1 MLSGQQKHKN
11 AYDMI
16 TLRIRNTMEFYRFLN
31 EEKKKKS
38 RNGKVIV
45 MNDMKYLI
53 ESVLFS
59 KIEKEKRS
67 QALQQ
72 MDMLYKKVP
81 KETEIIAEGEILD
94 YICILLECTVRSE
107 KLYRDGDVHIIQY
120 YSKGNILGLEGA
132 VSKMQTSPV
141 SYISN
146 ENCVVALISLKNIQK
161 SDYSHEM
168 KDVFLE
174 ILASDN
180 IKKMNK
186 IEILA
191 KRGMRDRILIY
202 FDLMM
207 QRTGSNQFHLNM
219 NREQFAR
226 FLGVNRCA
234 LSDELN
240 KMKKEKIIDF
250 HKNDFTVLQ

>member
-1 MLSGQQKHKN
+1 
-11 AYDMI
+11 
-16 TLRIRNTMEFYRFLN
+16 
-31 EEKKKKS
+31 
-38 RNGKVIV
+38 
-45 MNDMKYLI
+45 
-53 ESVLFS
+53 
-59 KIEKEKRS
+59 
-67 QALQQ
+67 
-72 MDMLYKKVP
+72 MLYKKVP

-94 YICILLECTVRSE
+94 YICILLEGTVRSE